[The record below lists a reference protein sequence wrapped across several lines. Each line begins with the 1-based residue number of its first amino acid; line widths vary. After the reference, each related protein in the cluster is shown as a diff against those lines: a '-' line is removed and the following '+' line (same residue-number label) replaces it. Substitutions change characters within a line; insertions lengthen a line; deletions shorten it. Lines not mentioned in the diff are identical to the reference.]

1 MTSIR
6 YICIKITNSVSD
18 NISSVKNCTGCS
30 ACSSICPKH
39 CIAMQEDRLGF
50 EYPVVDES
58 ACVSCGLCLKTCPVA
73 GSPDL
78 AYPLKAYAARSI
90 DDGDYLTSSSGG
102 AASVLSRHMIKSGGV
117 VYGCASEGTDVRH
130 VRVDR
135 LEGLPGLKGSKY
147 VQSRLSGV
155 FEPLKQDLE
164 DGRDVLFIGT
174 PCQVMAIR
182 RYAGKLSDKLYL
194 ADLICHGVPSGKM
207 LKEHVASVSGGR
219 PVGKLSFRNGN
230 QFELALASGEEVIYR
245 ADSSRDMYYNVFMR
259 GLSYRN
265 GCYRCLFARPERGS
279 DITIGDFWGI
289 DTRSHPLPFD
299 CNSGL
304 SVMLPVTD
312 KGKRLVEMVSCDMK
326 IEGRSVEEAV
336 NGNSQLRCPTRNS
349 FRGRILRQLYAH
361 GLSFGTA
368 ARISL
373 LDKKLR
379 DIYRKIIGRR

>member
-1 MTSIR
+1 M
-6 YICIKITNSVSD
+6 SD

-30 ACSSICPKH
+30 ACSSVCPRH
-39 CIAMQEDRLGF
+39 CITMREDRLGF

-78 AYPLKAYAARSI
+78 AYPMNAYAARSI
-90 DDGDYLTSSSGG
+90 DDRDYLTSSSGG

-117 VYGCASEGTDVRH
+117 VYGCASDGTDVRH

-135 LEGLPGLKGSKY
+135 LDDLPRLKGSKY
-147 VQSRLSGV
+147 VQSSLSGV
-155 FEPLKQDLE
+155 FDPLKQDLK

-174 PCQVMAIR
+174 PCQVAAVR

-194 ADLICHGVPSGKM
+194 VDLICHGVPSRKM
-207 LKEHVASVSGGR
+207 LKEHVACVSGGR
-219 PVGKLSFRNGN
+219 PVDKVSFRNGN
-230 QFELALASGEEVIYR
+230 RFELTLASAGEVLYR
-245 ADSSRDMYYNVFMR
+245 ADNDRDMYYNVFLR
-259 GLSYRN
+259 GLSYRD

-289 DTRSHPLPFD
+289 DTKSHPLPFD
-299 CNSGL
+299 CDSGL
-304 SVMLPVTD
+304 SVMLPGTG
-312 KGKRLVEMVSCDMK
+312 KGKRLVEMISCDMK

-336 NGNSQLRCPTRNS
+336 NGNSQLRKPTRNT
-349 FRGRILRQLYAH
+349 FRGRLLRYLYAH
-361 GLSFGTA
+361 GLSFDA
-368 ARISL
+368 AVRISL
-373 LDKKLR
+373 FDKKLR

>member
-1 MTSIR
+1 M
-6 YICIKITNSVSD
+6 SD

-30 ACSSICPKH
+30 VCSSICPRH
-39 CIAMQEDRLGF
+39 CITMQEDRLGF

-78 AYPLKAYAARSI
+78 AYPMNAYAARSI
-90 DDGDYLTSSSGG
+90 DDRDYLTSSSGG

-117 VYGCASEGTDVRH
+117 VYGCASDGTDVRH

-135 LEGLPGLKGSKY
+135 LDDLPRLKGSKY
-147 VQSRLSGV
+147 VQSSLSGV
-155 FEPLKQDLE
+155 FDPLKQDLK

-174 PCQVMAIR
+174 PCQVAAVR

-194 ADLICHGVPSGKM
+194 VDLICHGVPSRKM
-207 LKEHVASVSGGR
+207 LKEHVACVSGGR
-219 PVGKLSFRNGN
+219 PVDKVSFRNGN
-230 QFELALASGEEVIYR
+230 RFELTLASAGEVLYR
-245 ADSSRDMYYNVFMR
+245 ADNDRDMYYNVFLR
-259 GLSYRN
+259 GLSYRD

-289 DTRSHPLPFD
+289 DTKSHPLPFD
-299 CNSGL
+299 CDSGL
-304 SVMLPVTD
+304 SVMLPVTG
-312 KGKRLVEMVSCDMK
+312 KGKRLVEMISCDMK

-336 NGNSQLRCPTRNS
+336 NGNSQLRKPTRNT
-349 FRGRILRQLYAH
+349 FRGRLLRYLYAH
-361 GLSFGTA
+361 GLSFDA
-368 ARISL
+368 AVRISL
-373 LDKKLR
+373 FDKKLR